1 MNHYIQDFS
10 TKKFKMNFS
19 FLLKTLFLIF
29 FTFKNSFSFEI
40 NEVAEGFFVHFGQQE
55 DSNPKNNG
63 DIANIG
69 FIVGSKSIAVIDT
82 GGTPEIGKRLL
93 KKIKETSNLPIS
105 HIIITHSHPDHF
117 FGTEALA
124 NKKIIII
131 GHEKLERALITNFE
145 FYKNLQF
152 NLIKQ
157 ESIKKARLIL
167 PNQKVRIGKTKTIN
181 IGNREI
187 EIKAWKSGHTDNDL
201 SIYDKKTKFFW
212 SENIFIERIPS
223 IRASI
228 KGWKSN
234 LDETLKMDIDTII
247 PGHGP
252 LKKKNQAIQ
261 PMMNYFD
268 RLIEEVRKF
277 HKSGKTLKDAQNLA
291 APKNKERWLLF
302 DSYHSSNVTKTFT
315 ELEWE

>member
-1 MNHYIQDFS
+1 MNHYILIFS
-10 TKKFKMNFS
+10 TKKNKIS
-19 FLLKTLFLIF
+19 LGFLLNILFF
-29 FTFKNSFSFEI
+29 FILNFKNSLSFEV
-40 NEVAEGFFVHFGQQE
+40 NQVAEGLYVHFGEQN
-55 DSNPKNNG
+55 DSNEKNKG

-82 GGTPEIGKRLL
+82 GGTPEIGVRLL
-93 KKIKETSNLPIS
+93 KKNKETSSLPIS

-117 FGTEALA
+117 FGTEAFI
-124 NKKIIII
+124 NDKVKII

-152 NLIKQ
+152 NLIKE

-167 PNQKVRIGKTKTIN
+167 PNQTVKVGSIETID
-181 IGNREI
+181 IGNRKI

-201 SIYDKKTKFFW
+201 SIFDKQTNFFW
-212 SENIFIERIPS
+212 SENIFVNRVPS
-223 IRASI
+223 IRASV

-234 LDETLKMDIDTII
+234 LDEILKMDIDTII

-252 LKKKNQAIQ
+252 LKKKNEAIE

-268 RLIEEVRKF
+268 RLIKEVRKF
-277 HKSGKTLKDAQNLA
+277 HKTGKTLKDAQNRA
-291 APKNKERWLLF
+291 APKNKEKWLLF
-302 DSYHSSNVTKTFT
+302 DFYHSSNVTKTFT

>member
-1 MNHYIQDFS
+1 MNHYILSFS
-10 TKKFKMNFS
+10 TKKNKIS
-19 FLLKTLFLIF
+19 LGFLLNVLFFFI
-29 FTFKNSFSFEI
+29 FTFKNSFSFEV
-40 NEVAEGFFVHFGQQE
+40 NQVAEGLYVHFGEQN
-55 DSNPKNNG
+55 DSNEKNKG

-82 GGTPEIGKRLL
+82 GGTPEIGTRLL
-93 KKIKETSNLPIS
+93 KKIKETSSLPIS

-117 FGTEALA
+117 FGTEAFI
-124 NKKIIII
+124 NDKVKII

-152 NLIKQ
+152 NLIKE

-167 PNQKVRIGKTKTIN
+167 PNQTVKVGSIETID
-181 IGNREI
+181 IGNRKI

-201 SIYDKKTKFFW
+201 SIFDKQTNFFW
-212 SENIFIERIPS
+212 SENIFVNRVPS
-223 IRASI
+223 IRASV

-234 LDETLKMDIDTII
+234 LDEILKMDIDTII

-252 LKKKNQAIQ
+252 LKKKNEAIE

-268 RLIEEVRKF
+268 RLIKEVRKF
-277 HKSGKTLKDAQNLA
+277 HKTGKTLKDAQNRA
-291 APKNKERWLLF
+291 APKNKEKWLLF
-302 DSYHSSNVTKTFT
+302 DFYHSSNVTKTFT

>member
-1 MNHYIQDFS
+1 MNHYIQNFS
-10 TKKFKMNFS
+10 TKKFKMS
-19 FLLKTLFLIF
+19 LGFLLKTLFLIF
-29 FTFKNSFSFEI
+29 ITFKNSFSFEI
-40 NEVAEGFFVHFGQQE
+40 SEVAEGLFVHFGKQE
-55 DSNPKNNG
+55 DSNEKNKG

-82 GGTPEIGKRLL
+82 GGTPEIGKKLL

-117 FGTEALA
+117 FGTEALV
-124 NKKIIII
+124 NEKVVIL

-157 ESIKKARLIL
+157 DSIKKTKLIV
-167 PNQKVRIGKTKTIN
+167 PNQTVEVGKIKTIE
-181 IGNREI
+181 IGNRQI

-201 SIYDKKTKFFW
+201 SVYDKKTRFLW
-212 SENIFIERIPS
+212 SENIFVERTPS

-228 KGWKSN
+228 KGWKAN
-234 LDETLKMDIDTII
+234 LDETLNMDIDKII

-252 LKKKNQAIQ
+252 LKKKKQAIQ

-268 RLIEEVRKF
+268 RLLKEVRKY
-277 HKSGKTLKDAQNLA
+277 HKSGKTLRDAQNLA
-291 APKNKERWLLF
+291 APKNEERWLLF
-302 DSYHSSNVTKTFT
+302 DSYHSSNVTKTYT

>member
-1 MNHYIQDFS
+1 MNHYIPNFS
-10 TKKFKMNFS
+10 TKKFKMS
-19 FLLKTLFLIF
+19 LGFLFKALFLIF

-40 NEVAEGFFVHFGQQE
+40 NEVAKGLFVHFGQQE
-55 DSNPKNNG
+55 DSNSKNNG

-69 FIVGSKSIAVIDT
+69 FIVGSQSIAVIDT
-82 GGTPEIGKRLL
+82 GGTPEIGMKLL
-93 KKIKETSNLPIS
+93 KKIRETSSLPIS

-117 FGTEALA
+117 FGTEAFFSD
-124 NKKIIII
+124 NVIII
-131 GHEKLERALITNFE
+131 GHENLERALITNFE

-152 NLIKQ
+152 NLIRQ
-157 ESIKKARLIL
+157 DSIKKTKLIV
-167 PNQKVRIGKTKTIN
+167 PNQTVEIGKIKTID
-181 IGNREI
+181 IGNRKI

-201 SIYDKKTKFFW
+201 SIYDKKTRFFW
-212 SENIFIERIPS
+212 SENIFVERTPS

-234 LDETLKMDIDTII
+234 LDEALKMDIDTII

-268 RLIEEVRKF
+268 RLIKEVRKF
-277 HKSGKTLKDAQNLA
+277 HKSGKTLRDAQNLA
-291 APKNKERWLLF
+291 APKNLERWLLF
-302 DSYHSSNVTKTFT
+302 DSYHSSNVTKTYT

>member
-1 MNHYIQDFS
+1 MNHSILKFS
-10 TKKFKMNFS
+10 TKKFKMSLS
-19 FLLKTLFLIF
+19 FLSKTLFLF
-29 FTFKNSFSFEI
+29 FFIFKNSFGFEVK
-40 NEVAEGFFVHFGQQE
+40 EVAEGLFVHFGVQE
-55 DSNPKNNG
+55 DSNVTNKG

-69 FIVGSKSIAVIDT
+69 FIVGTKSIAVIDT
-82 GGTPEIGKRLL
+82 GGTPEIGKSLL
-93 KKIKETSNLPIS
+93 KKIKKISNLPIS

-117 FGTEALA
+117 FGTGALI
-124 NKKIIII
+124 NDKVIII
-131 GHEKLERALITNFE
+131 GHEKLKRALINSFE

-157 ESIKKARLIL
+157 ESIKQTKLFV
-167 PNQKVRIGKTKTIN
+167 PNQTVKIGTIKTIN

-212 SENIFIERIPS
+212 SENIFVQRIPS
-223 IRASI
+223 IRASV

-234 LDETLKMDIDTII
+234 LNEILKMDIDTII

-252 LKKKNQAIQ
+252 LKKKNKAIE
-261 PMMNYFD
+261 PMMNYFN
-268 RLIEEVRKF
+268 RLIKEVRKF
-277 HKSGKTLKDAQNLA
+277 HKTGKTLKNAQNLA

-302 DSYHSSNVTKTFT
+302 DSYHSSNITKTFT

>member
-1 MNHYIQDFS
+1 MNHYVLNFS
-10 TKKFKMNFS
+10 TKKIKMSFS
-19 FLLKTLFLIF
+19 LLYIIIFLFLSYR
-29 FTFKNSFSFEI
+29 NCLSFEVE
-40 NEVAEGFFVHFGQQE
+40 EVVDGLFVHFGKQE
-55 DSNPKNNG
+55 DSNTVNKG

-69 FIVGSKSIAVIDT
+69 FIIGSKSIAVIDT
-82 GGTPEIGKRLL
+82 GGTPEIGKSLL
-93 KKIKETSNLPIS
+93 KKIKEISKLPIS

-117 FGTEALA
+117 FGTQELIN
-124 NKKIIII
+124 NKTIVL
-131 GHEKLERALITNFE
+131 GHEKLERALINNFE

-157 ESIKKARLIL
+157 ESIKQAKLIV
-167 PNQKVRIGKTKTIN
+167 PNQTVKVGSTKTID

-187 EIKAWKSGHTDNDL
+187 EIQAWKSGHTDNDL

-212 SENIFIERIPS
+212 SENIFIQRIPS

-252 LKKKNQAIQ
+252 LKKKNEAIE

-268 RLIEEVRKF
+268 RLIKEVRKF
-277 HKSGKTLKDAQNLA
+277 HKTGKTLKETQNLA
-291 APKNKERWLLF
+291 APKNKEKWLLF
-302 DSYHSSNVTKTFT
+302 DSYHSSNITKTFT

>member
-1 MNHYIQDFS
+1 MNHYVLNFS
-10 TKKFKMNFS
+10 TKKIKISFS
-19 FLLKTLFLIF
+19 LLYIIIF
-29 FTFKNSFSFEI
+29 FFLSYRNCFSFEVE
-40 NEVAEGFFVHFGQQE
+40 EVVDGLFVHFGKQE
-55 DSNPKNNG
+55 DSNTVNKG

-69 FIVGSKSIAVIDT
+69 FIIGSKSIAVIDT
-82 GGTPEIGKRLL
+82 GGTPEIGKSLK
-93 KKIKETSNLPIS
+93 KKIKEISKLPIS

-117 FGTEALA
+117 FGTQELIN
-124 NKKIIII
+124 NKTIVL
-131 GHEKLERALITNFE
+131 GHEKLERALINNFE

-157 ESIKKARLIL
+157 ESIKQAKLIV
-167 PNQKVRIGKTKTIN
+167 PNKTVKVGSIETID

-187 EIKAWKSGHTDNDL
+187 EIQAWKSGHTDNDL

-212 SENIFIERIPS
+212 SENIFIQRIPS

-252 LKKKNQAIQ
+252 LKKKNEAIK
-261 PMMNYFD
+261 PMTNYFD
-268 RLIEEVRKF
+268 RLIKEVRKF
-277 HKSGKTLKDAQNLA
+277 HKTGKTLKETQNRA
-291 APKNKERWLLF
+291 APKNKEKWLLF
-302 DSYHSSNVTKTFT
+302 DSYHNSNITKTYT

>member
-1 MNHYIQDFS
+1 MNHYTLNFS
-10 TKKFKMNFS
+10 TKKLKINIS
-19 FLLKTLFLIF
+19 FLLKILFFNFFIF
-29 FTFKNSFSFEI
+29 KHSLSFEI
-40 NEVAEGFFVHFGQQE
+40 NEVAEGLFVHFGKQE
-55 DSNPKNNG
+55 DSNETNNG

-82 GGTPEIGKRLL
+82 GGTPQIGMNLL
-93 KKIKETSNLPIS
+93 KKIRETSSLPIS

-117 FGTEALA
+117 FGTQALI
-124 NKKIIII
+124 NDKVMVI

-157 ESIKKARLIL
+157 KSIKQTKLVV
-167 PNQKVRIGKTKTIN
+167 PNKTVKVGKIETID

-187 EIKAWKSGHTDNDL
+187 EIRAWKSGHTDNDL

-212 SENIFIERIPS
+212 SENIFIHRTPS

-234 LDETLKMDIDTII
+234 LDEILKMDINTII

-252 LKKKNQAIQ
+252 LKKKNQAID
-261 PMMNYFD
+261 PMMSYFN
-268 RLIEEVRKF
+268 RLIKEVRKF
-277 HKSGKTLKDAQNLA
+277 HKKGKTLKDAQNLA
-291 APKNKERWLLF
+291 AQKNKEKWLLF

>member
-1 MNHYIQDFS
+1 MNHYILSFS
-10 TKKFKMNFS
+10 TKKFKINCG
-19 FLLKTLFLIF
+19 FLLKTLFFIF

-55 DSNPKNNG
+55 DSNVSNNG

-82 GGTPEIGKRLL
+82 GGTPEIGKKLL
-93 KKIKETSNLPIS
+93 NKIKETSNLPIS

-117 FGTEALA
+117 FGTEALV
-124 NKKIIII
+124 NKKVTII

-201 SIYDKKTKFFW
+201 SIYDKKTRFFW

-268 RLIEEVRKF
+268 RLIKEVRKF
-277 HKSGKTLKDAQNLA
+277 HKSGKSLKDAQNHA
-291 APKNKERWLLF
+291 ASKNKERWLLF
-302 DSYHSSNVTKTFT
+302 DSYHGSNVTKTFT

>member
-1 MNHYIQDFS
+1 MIHYVLNFS
-10 TKKFKMNFS
+10 TKKIKICFS
-19 FLLKTLFLIF
+19 LLYIIIF
-29 FTFKNSFSFEI
+29 FFLSYRNCLSFEVE
-40 NEVAEGFFVHFGQQE
+40 EVVDGLFVHFGKQE
-55 DSNPKNNG
+55 DSNTVNKG

-69 FIVGSKSIAVIDT
+69 FIIGSKSIAVIDT
-82 GGTPEIGKRLL
+82 GGTPEIGKSLL
-93 KKIKETSNLPIS
+93 KKIKEISKLPIS

-117 FGTEALA
+117 FGTQELIN
-124 NKKIIII
+124 NKTIIL
-131 GHEKLERALITNFE
+131 GHEKLERALINNFE

-157 ESIKKARLIL
+157 ESIKQAKLIV
-167 PNQKVRIGKTKTIN
+167 PNQTVKVGSIETID

-187 EIKAWKSGHTDNDL
+187 EIQAWKSGHTDNDL

-212 SENIFIERIPS
+212 SENIFIQRIPS

-252 LKKKNQAIQ
+252 LKKKNEAIN

-268 RLIEEVRKF
+268 RLIKEVRKF
-277 HKSGKTLKDAQNLA
+277 HKTGKTLKETQNHA
-291 APKNKERWLLF
+291 ASKNKEKWLLF
-302 DSYHSSNVTKTFT
+302 DSYHSSNVTKTYT